1 METIDLKQNK
11 ENNEI
16 KNGKT
21 NGKRKKIFITII
33 SILLFFCVISIMMA
47 VFSKEVESFKKPKQT
62 SYSLYEKADLSFKVY
77 ASPKGLSEDEFKI
90 ENTNDSAVDIKEVSF
105 KDEKDYTAINFS
117 LKAKTEGKS
126 KIKISSSKN
135 EDIKCE
141 DINFVIKEKP
151 VVKSIEIDKDWFEE
165 EVGKTQKYTA
175 YIETKNLKRNQIKVK
190 IGNKKIVSIK
200 EISFKTKDDKTVFV
214 FKLKAKKK
222 GKTILL
228 ISSLNGKVSDK
239 IEIKVK
245 EKDTS
250 RIVYVTPYGEK
261 YHFSKSCAGK
271 NASKT
276 TLNNAKT
283 YKDPCKKCTY

>member
-1 METIDLKQNK
+1 M
-11 ENNEI
+11 
-16 KNGKT
+16 
-21 NGKRKKIFITII
+21 
-33 SILLFFCVISIMMA
+33 
-47 VFSKEVESFKKPKQT
+47 
-62 SYSLYEKADLSFKVY
+62 
-77 ASPKGLSEDEFKI
+77 
-90 ENTNDSAVDIKEVSF
+90 DIKEVSF